1 MQKWYLAQCRPREEE
16 RALQNLSNQGI
27 EAFYPYA
34 EIKKR
39 VRRKLVDRTEALF
52 PGYIFVHADLEIVS
66 SSTIGSTRGVR
77 SLVRFGG
84 GPSIVPSELVYDLMA
99 HCDSDA
105 LREQLS
111 DVPVSGEKVLIEQGP
126 FAGLEAI
133 YLEADG
139 DMRAILLLT
148 LLQKETSTSFGI
160 EEFSRIAQ
168 DKVVSDK
175 L

>member
-1 MQKWYLAQCRPREEE
+1 MQKWYLAHCRPREED
-16 RALQNLSNQGI
+16 RALQNLNHQDI

-34 EIKKR
+34 EVKKR
-39 VRRKLVDRTEALF
+39 VRNKLVTRTEALF
-52 PGYIFVHADLEIVS
+52 PGYIFVYADLEIIS
-66 SSTIGSTRGVR
+66 SITIGSTRGVR
-77 SLVRFGG
+77 NLVRFGG
-84 GPSIVPSELVYDLMA
+84 GPCIVPSDLVYDLMA

-111 DVPVSGEKVLIEQGP
+111 DVPLKGETVRIEQGP
-126 FAGLEAI
+126 FAGLDAI

-139 DMRAILLLT
+139 EMRAILLLT
-148 LLQKETSTSFGI
+148 LLQKETRASFDI

-168 DKVVSDK
+168 K

>member
-1 MQKWYLAQCRPREEE
+1 MKSWYVAQCRPREEE

-27 EAFYPYA
+27 DAFYPYA
-34 EIKKR
+34 EVKKR
-39 VRRKLVDRTEALF
+39 VRRKLVTRVEALF
-52 PGYIFVHADLEIVS
+52 PGYIFVQADLNIVS
-66 SSTIGSTRGVR
+66 ASTIGSTRGVR

-84 GPSIVPSELVYDLMA
+84 GPCQVPSDLVYDLMH

-111 DVPVSGEKVLIEQGP
+111 EVPLSGEKVLIEQGP

-139 DMRAILLLT
+139 ELRAILLLT
-148 LLQKETSTSFGI
+148 LLQKETSSSFGI
-160 EEFSRIAQ
+160 EEFSRLTKKA
-168 DKVVSDK
+168 
-175 L
+175 

>member
-1 MQKWYLAQCRPREEE
+1 MKTWYLAQCRPREEE

-34 EIKKR
+34 QVKKR
-39 VRRKLVDRTEALF
+39 LRRKLVTRVEALF
-52 PGYIFVHADLEIVS
+52 PGYIFVRVDLEVVS

-84 GPSIVPSELVYDLMA
+84 GPSVVPSDLVYDLMS
-99 HCDSDA
+99 HCDSEA

-111 DVPVSGEKVLIEQGP
+111 EVPLAGEKVLIEQGP

-139 DMRAILLLT
+139 EMRAILLLT
-148 LLQKETSTSFGI
+148 LLQKEARTSFGI
-160 EEFSRIAQ
+160 EEFSRLV
-168 DKVVSDK
+168 KNS
-175 L
+175 

>member
-1 MQKWYLAQCRPREEE
+1 MKAWYLAQCRPREEE

-34 EIKKR
+34 EVKKR
-39 VRRKLVDRTEALF
+39 LRNKLVPRVEALF
-52 PGYIFVHADLEIVS
+52 PGYIFIRADLEVVS
-66 SSTIGSTRGVR
+66 STTIASTRGVR

-84 GPSIVPSELVYDLMA
+84 APCEVPGTLVYDLMA

-111 DVPVSGEKVLIEQGP
+111 DVPCTGDKVLIEQGP

-139 DMRAILLLT
+139 EMRGILLLT
-148 LLQKETSTSFGI
+148 LLQKETRSSFAN
-160 EEFSRIAQ
+160 EEFSRL
-168 DKVVSDK
+168 KK
-175 L
+175 